1 MSAEPLRI
9 LIVDDSAVVRG
20 VVAKWLGEEPGL
32 FVAGTSRTGLAAVAD
47 VVRLRPH
54 VAVLDVE
61 MPDMDGVS
69 ALPLLLKAQPD
80 LAVLMASSLT
90 RRNADISLRCLALG
104 AADFIAK
111 PTAEVAQSDYRRDLV
126 AKIRAVGEHARR
138 RARMRTP
145 GAAPEPRPAAPAFG
159 RAPASA
165 APASAGSSFAAAAP
179 AAKHRA
185 FSVAPVR
192 AIAIGASTGG
202 PQALAALLNAIGPSI
217 GRVPVLVTQHMPAAF
232 TPTLAEHLGAASG
245 RPGREAAHGQPL
257 EPGVIHVA
265 PGGKHL
271 TVALKGGAAFASIDD
286 GPPENFC
293 KPSVDPTFRTAA
305 AAYGSGLLAVMLTG
319 MGSDGAAGV
328 RAVASAGGSVIAQDE
343 ATSVVWGMPG
353 AAVATGCCAAV
364 LPLPA
369 IGSRIVRLIAGER
382 A

>member
-1 MSAEPLRI
+1 MTFAAHSMSAEPLRI

-32 FVAGTSRTGLAAVAD
+32 VVAGTSRTGLAAVAD

-126 AKIRAVGEHARR
+126 AKIRAVGEHALR

-145 GAAPEPRPAAPAFG
+145 GAGFEPRPAAPAP
-159 RAPASA
+159 APAA
-165 APASAGSSFAAAAP
+165 SSFAPAAP
-179 AAKHRA
+179 AARFRP
-185 FSVAPVR
+185 FSAAPVR

-202 PQALAALLNAIGPSI
+202 PQALAALLHAIGPSI
-217 GRVPVLVTQHMPAAF
+217 ARVPVLVTQHMPAAF

-286 GPPENFC
+286 GPAENFC

-369 IGSRIVRLIAGER
+369 IGSRIARLIAGER